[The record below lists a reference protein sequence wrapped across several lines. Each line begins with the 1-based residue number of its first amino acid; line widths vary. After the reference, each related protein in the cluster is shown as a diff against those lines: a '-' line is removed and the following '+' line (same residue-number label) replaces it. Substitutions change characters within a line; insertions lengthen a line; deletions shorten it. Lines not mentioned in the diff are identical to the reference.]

1 MSFQEEEQVGQRW
14 RRSQQAVALA
24 MEGRWRE
31 AVSANQSL
39 IESFPNDVN
48 AYNRLGRAY
57 MELGE
62 YSQAEEAYRR
72 AMELDPYNAIAKK
85 NLERLSRL
93 GEAAVSTQGD
103 SDKVEPQQF
112 VEETGKAGLVNLY
125 HLAPPEIL
133 AKMGA
138 GDRVYLKIDG
148 ASLIVENAQGEH
160 LGRVELRH
168 EQRLIKLIEG
178 GNKYTAA
185 IVSSAEGLVTVI
197 VREVY
202 QDPGQAGRP
211 SFPAKEFKSPR
222 PYITDKV
229 RREIEEYDEG
239 GEEELGY
246 TIVGGEGLG
255 LSPEDAAKLDTN
267 TGDEEA
273 ENEEE

>member
-39 IESFPNDVN
+39 VESFPNDVN

-85 NLERLSRL
+85 NLERLSCL
-93 GEAAVSTQGD
+93 GEAVLSLQGD

-211 SFPAKEFKSPR
+211 SFPAKEF
-222 PYITDKV
+222 
-229 RREIEEYDEG
+229 
-239 GEEELGY
+239 
-246 TIVGGEGLG
+246 
-255 LSPEDAAKLDTN
+255 
-267 TGDEEA
+267 
-273 ENEEE
+273 